1 MPGLTT
7 APPRLCKPG
16 EVDSAGK
23 VFTFEGE
30 FTSPSGKTGKMKEIY
45 RVESPARHVM
55 EMYMVG
61 PDGKEPSVWR
71 SSIPR
76 NDIAGKASAAYC
88 S

>member
-1 MPGLTT
+1 
-7 APPRLCKPG
+7 
-16 EVDSAGK
+16 
-23 VFTFEGE
+23 
-30 FTSPSGKTGKMKEIY
+30 MKEIY